1 MKIKWFVEKKNR
13 HFVKQSMQKKHK
25 DKGEMEEGA
34 STYLRSAP
42 WTEPLDRYP
51 HLEEVFAAVF
61 QSASLCA

>member
-1 MKIKWFVEKKNR
+1 MVRAEKLR
-13 HFVKQSMQKKHK
+13 HK

-34 STYLRSAP
+34 ATYLRSAP

-51 HLEEVFAAVF
+51 HLEDVFAAVF